1 MESAPAACMNVN
13 DLIYNTSRHSQ
24 AWRTATTPIFKL
36 CKRLQSYWTCREQT
50 KSGSQRVVKE
60 RTLRMTSLS
69 VWKQIVCPRWKLWC
83 KLSVAPKPSK
93 LQTFTKVIS
102 VQGSQPLTQFY
113 GDIAFV
119 TNPPIMKVSK
129 CFFYRWKA
137 LTVCIW
143 RQKENS
149 NNLRKVSRFLPNS
162 LAATYN
168 WQQGTYG
175 GRAYRYLR
183 NCSDEHPLH
192 VSSTSVRFQSTVLQ
206 VKVRDLDLPNKSYA
220 LTIGNVLLESWVP
233 RCAIRSN

>member
-1 MESAPAACMNVN
+1 MLRTMESAPAACMNVN

-93 LQTFTKVIS
+93 L
-102 VQGSQPLTQFY
+102 
-113 GDIAFV
+113 
-119 TNPPIMKVSK
+119 
-129 CFFYRWKA
+129 
-137 LTVCIW
+137 
-143 RQKENS
+143 
-149 NNLRKVSRFLPNS
+149 
-162 LAATYN
+162 
-168 WQQGTYG
+168 
-175 GRAYRYLR
+175 R